1 MSGTYKLIKLVVERQ
16 PHGAMTMDNEGHRA
30 EEPIEP
36 DKSKRQPENTSDEN
50 TASMNPLRTESIEEV
65 KTASDLRYEDIDLR
79 RTAEFKP
86 GLVSTAVI
94 GLALLVATVVPV
106 VLPPSGEASFPA
118 FTYLWGLLAI
128 VTVITGLGYV
138 YWVEKIE
145 DERSV
150 SGVQ

>member
-1 MSGTYKLIKLVVERQ
+1 MPV
-16 PHGAMTMDNEGHRA
+16 DNEDQRA
-30 EEPIEP
+30 EGPIEP
-36 DKSKRQPENTSDEN
+36 DESKRQPENTSDET

-86 GLVSTAVI
+86 GLVSTAII

-106 VLPPSGEASFPA
+106 ALPPSGEASFPE

-128 VTVITGLGYV
+128 VTVVTGLGYV

-145 DERSV
+145 DERGASEA
-150 SGVQ
+150 Q